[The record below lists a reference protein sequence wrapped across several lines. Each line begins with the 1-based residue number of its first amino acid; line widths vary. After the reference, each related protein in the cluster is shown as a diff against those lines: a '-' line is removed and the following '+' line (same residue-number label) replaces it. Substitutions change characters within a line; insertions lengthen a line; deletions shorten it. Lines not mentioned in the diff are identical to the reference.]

1 MVEFRKQ
8 LDALGKGHLLT
19 GTVGVGYD
27 KIEATDPAGYIQPM
41 DWLNLMTYDYQG
53 GWDPKGPT
61 DHQANLYDDPKS
73 PRYGKPGY
81 TSTDGVVKKLL
92 AAGVPA
98 EKMVL
103 GVPFYGR
110 GWTGVTNAN
119 DGLYQA
125 ATGAAT
131 GTWEAGIED
140 YKVLKAKPGTV
151 HHDAKGQSF
160 KFDGTTF
167 WTYDSPQAI
176 ASKIAFVKQ
185 HGLGGMFAWELSGD
199 TLDGELT
206 KAMADVVKP

>member
-53 GWDPKGPT
+53 AWDPKGPT